1 MGKLVN
7 LLKWNRKF
15 ILKDQE
21 GNFLLDDK
29 SQPITIWLRII
40 GDDDL
45 QDSYR
50 EARLRSAAKRT
61 SLRNPESKEYRDE
74 IELISEATVENCV
87 DLIKAARA
95 NIFTA
100 EAQSNVARSELPK
113 IEEFATDPDAPS
125 LEEQEKFD
133 KAVRDIEDSYQK
145 ALEDY
150 VKSRIETLESELK
163 AMDLETLRTEA
174 KLETSNIM
182 ALAVFMEE
190 VQDQKT
196 WRAIYSDKDFKEH
209 EFKNIEEFR
218 STHGFIK
225 DQLRLAYQELELNPD
240 EVKN

>member
-1 MGKLVN
+1 MEICQECNKE
-7 LLKWNRKF
+7 LKEIILFPHLIKENFFKQDKNISTIPSE
-15 ILKDQE
+15 ILKD
-21 GNFLLDDK
+21 LPK
-29 SQPITIWLRII
+29 SHLHVYYLCTC
-40 GDDDL
+40 GH
-45 QDSYR
+45 
-50 EARLRSAAKRT
+50 KT
-61 SLRNPESKEYRDE
+61 YRDE